1 MEANLGVWNSHI
13 WNDRQLE
20 IEPGHP
26 LIQHSCRPCGRNFV
40 EERMADIRYAVHVG
54 VARFDR
60 LSDETTEHWLTEV
73 CPSEYLVSDDADRKT
88 RFSTLAIKVLL
99 PIDLASPILRVPH
112 RPLRV
117 AQRKVATKL
126 AIAV

>member
-1 MEANLGVWNSHI
+1 MEANLAVWNSHV

-40 EERMADIRYAVHVG
+40 DERVTDIRYAVHVG
-54 VARFDR
+54 VDR
-60 LSDETTEHWLTEV
+60 LSDETTAHWLTQV
-73 CPSEYLVSDDADRKT
+73 CPSEYLARDDTDRKT
-88 RFSTLAIKVLL
+88 RFSAFTIKALL
-99 PIDLASPILRVPH
+99 PIQIDSPVLRVPH

-117 AQRKVATKL
+117 AQREIPTKL
-126 AIAV
+126 SVAV